1 MQEIWYKN
9 KPTLIKALVTLV
21 LFMGLSSI
29 AKGIRGDHENALQ
42 IHEEKSVVLAQ
53 KLQGLNGVVDV
64 ERKSRSALEDRAKD
78 LFSKVSISARP
89 VHSIPDNPDSI
100 VTEFKRSKDSVWNDF
115 RERANRLGIM
125 SPSSV
130 PNFQEKSDLTVDQ
143 WADRYRLLEVM
154 DRFLSV
160 VLQVQLQSVEE
171 ITPGERTQEE
181 FADSE
186 QALIR
191 YPVTFKLR
199 CSPTQLSELFVRF
212 QSDNVFLSLEPERMS
227 SSDANGNQVEVT
239 MTVVGVDV
247 AKPREDSQEVR
258 RGIRSNRRG

>member
-21 LFMGLSSI
+21 LFMVLSNV
-29 AKGIRGDHENALQ
+29 AKGIRGDHESDLQ

-64 ERKSRSALEDRAKD
+64 ERKSRSALEDRASD

-89 VHSIPDNPDSI
+89 VHAIPDDPDSI

-115 RERANRLGIM
+115 RERANRLGIL

-130 PNFQEKSDLTVDQ
+130 PNFQEKSDLTSNE

-160 VLQVQLQSVEE
+160 ILQVQLESVDE
-171 ITPGERTQEE
+171 IAPGERSQEE
-181 FADSE
+181 FSDSGL
-186 QALIR
+186 ALVR

-199 CSPTQLSELFVRF
+199 CSPAQLSELFVRF

-227 SSDANGNQVEVT
+227 STEASGDLVEVT
-239 MTVVGVDV
+239 MKVVGVDV
-247 AKPREDSQEVR
+247 EEPREESQGTR
-258 RGIRSNRRG
+258 RNSRFNRRG